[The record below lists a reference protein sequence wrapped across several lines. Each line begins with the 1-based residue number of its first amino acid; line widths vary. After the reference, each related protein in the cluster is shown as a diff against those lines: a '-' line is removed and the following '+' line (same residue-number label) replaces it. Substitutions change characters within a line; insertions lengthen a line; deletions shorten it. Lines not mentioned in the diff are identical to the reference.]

1 MVVSIVYKVSF
12 VEMDRQRTRDF
23 REPTRREENSRG
35 SDKRNYEKRA
45 TSRSRSRER
54 KRDRNNRR
62 TSRSRSHDR
71 KRDRGEKDDDRS
83 RKSHRSESDRDY
95 SGKKTNHSSKVSDA
109 NKIQN
114 YEVVEDYDDSSLKE
128 IEDFITDENVDEV
141 EEEERLAA
149 ERKLRRDQILQK
161 YNAEKTVIAPTSVHL
176 AQNTSQKSTYIIEQN
191 IAAITDGQTVLNPQ
205 GSTSSSLAA
214 LVIAERNSN
223 NDHSIEVENSIGLPG
238 IPNQI
243 SVGKL
248 ASVIVDASTENSH
261 EIAQEFANTTQ
272 RVEND
277 AEPLSSS
284 VTVPSIIENVVPEV
298 FDESK
303 ERSNIPDSSSWH
315 QLNEPDLSGMTAS
328 HAKFLAEVEERQ
340 AEKNALRM
348 DAHSHKESQPFDMF
362 SSSPS
367 DVERGGKAG
376 AGARAWAGKTAM
388 R

>member
-1 MVVSIVYKVSF
+1 MIMVMPPNLHKANY
-12 VEMDRQRTRDF
+12 VEMDRQRTRDS
-23 REPTRREENSRG
+23 REPSRREENNRG
-35 SDKRNYEKRA
+35 SDKRSYEKRP
-45 TSRSRSRER
+45 SRSRSRDR

-83 RKSHRSESDRDY
+83 RKSHRSDNDRDHG
-95 SGKKTNHSSKVSDA
+95 GKKANHPSKTSDS
-109 NKIQN
+109 NKIPN

-149 ERKLRRDQILQK
+149 ERKLRREQILQK
-161 YNAEKTVIAPTSVHL
+161 YNAEKTVSAPTSVHL

-191 IAAITDGQTVLNPQ
+191 IAAITDGQTILNPQ
-205 GSTSSSLAA
+205 ESTSSSLAA
-214 LVIAERNSN
+214 LVIAERKSN
-223 NDHSIEVENSIGLPG
+223 NDNPIEVENSIGLPG
-238 IPNQI
+238 IPAQI
-243 SVGKL
+243 SSEEL
-248 ASVIVDASTENSH
+248 ATVTIDATADYSH
-261 EIAQEFANTTQ
+261 EIAQDSAEITR
-272 RVEND
+272 RVGDD
-277 AEPLSSS
+277 AEPLNSSIKVS
-284 VTVPSIIENVVPEV
+284 SIVENTLPE
-298 FDESK
+298 DLHESNGQL
-303 ERSNIPDSSSWH
+303 SAQDSSKLN
-315 QLNEPDLSGMTAS
+315 QLNESDSSGMTAA

-367 DVERGGKAG
+367 DVERGGKV
-376 AGARAWAGKTAM
+376 GARAWAGRTAM